1 MDTAEAVEISQEA
14 EHGDALE
21 KSVLWLLNYFG
32 VSISRAALRARVAR
46 DAGKWSIEQC
56 VEALESFSVFSTE
69 GIGKDFLSQQLLHPV
84 LTTDLTGRFLLITCE
99 VASDGSLKAFLPSEE
114 MKVTYLQHDELVN
127 FSDTPCIQFSPIL
140 RVASDEVLGIGRY
153 GHWFW
158 GPLLN
163 ARGLYVQVAFAAL
176 LINLFALSASMF
188 SMIVYDRV
196 MPNGAVE
203 TLIALLVGVMI
214 VFGSDFILRSLRSY
228 HLDVAGAR
236 ADMIIADTLFE
247 HVMDSRLS
255 SDRGSVG
262 STVSILREFETLRE
276 FLTSATMTILID
288 IPFAVLFFLVISS
301 VGGPLVLVPL
311 LVAPLIIGASLVVQ
325 PSLRRLSKSNQADS
339 QTKNAILVESLTGIE
354 TIKALGAGAMMR
366 RRWQQAIAHQSEI
379 GLKTRMLGQFA
390 GNVANLSGQIV
401 WVGVVTYGFF
411 LVQKGEIGSGAI
423 VACSM
428 LAGRAIAPLSQLAHI
443 LTRVNQSLVS
453 YKNLSELMSRPRE
466 HVLEKTS
473 VDFGGSL
480 GSIEFRNVSFSY
492 SADGKGGLKG
502 VSFKID
508 AGEKVA
514 FVGPLGSGKSTLM
527 RLILGLYQPS
537 QGEILFNGI
546 DSRQYDPADIRKSIG
561 VVMQEPWLFSGS
573 IKENIMIG
581 SDDSTDA
588 DLIEASKIA
597 CVHDFVAGH
606 PEGYGLKLRERGEGV
621 SGGQRQAITIARAL
635 IGQPDALIFDEPT
648 SSFDVQTER
657 MLIERLRPFIEKRTF
672 IVISHRP
679 SLFDLVDKICVMQ
692 EGRVIAFGPK
702 DEVARRLSPP
712 NGAK

>member
-1 MDTAEAVEISQEA
+1 MNSLGVDSNMENADPIENL
-14 EHGDALE
+14 ALW
-21 KSVLWLLNYFG
+21 VLNHFG
-32 VSISRAALRARVAR
+32 VSISRAALRGTVAR
-46 DAGKWSIEQC
+46 DSGKWTVEQC
-56 VEALESFSVFSTE
+56 IEALESFSILSTLKT
-69 GIGKDFLSQQLLHPV
+69 GKEIFDHPLLNPV
-84 LTTDLTGRFLLITCE
+84 LVSDAHGRFILITWE
-99 VASDGSLKAFLPSEE
+99 SAADGTSKAFALDEGMAPRFVSKTELSAFCDAQCLEFSAILKVSAEE
-114 MKVTYLQHDELVN
+114 QGGA
-127 FSDTPCIQFSPIL
+127 
-140 RVASDEVLGIGRY
+140 RGRY

-163 ARGLYVQVAFAAL
+163 ARGLYIQVGFAAL

-203 TLIALLVGVMI
+203 TLIALLVGVAI
-214 VFGSDFILRSLRSY
+214 VFASDFVLRSLRSY

-247 HVMDSRLS
+247 HVMDARLS
-255 SDRGSVG
+255 SNRASVG
-262 STVSILREFETLRE
+262 STVSVLREFETLRE

-288 IPFAVLFFLVISS
+288 IPFAILFFLVISS

-325 PSLRRLSKSNQADS
+325 PSLRQLTKANQSDS

-354 TIKALGAGAMMR
+354 TIKALGAGSMMR
-366 RRWQQAIAHQSEI
+366 RRWQQAISHQAEI
-379 GLKTRMLGQFA
+379 GLKTRMFGQFA
-390 GNVANLSGQIV
+390 GNVANLAGQIV

-411 LVQKGEIGSGAI
+411 LVQNGEIGSGAI

-428 LAGRAIAPLSQLAHI
+428 LAGRAIAPLSQLAHL

-453 YKNLSELMSRPRE
+453 YRNLSELMNRPRE
-466 HVLEKTS
+466 HVHQRTS
-473 VDFGGSL
+473 VDFGKSL
-480 GSIEFRNVSFSY
+480 GSIEFRDVSFSY
-492 SADGKGGLKG
+492 TSDGKGGLKG
-502 VSFKID
+502 VSFKIA
-508 AGEKVA
+508 AGEKIA
-514 FVGPLGSGKSTLM
+514 FVGPLGSGKSTIM

-573 IKENIMIG
+573 IKDNIVIG
-581 SDDSTDA
+581 GEDPTDA
-588 DLIEASKIA
+588 ELIEASKIA
-597 CVHDFVAGH
+597 CVHDFVSNH

-635 IGQPDALIFDEPT
+635 IGKPDALIFDEPT
-648 SSFDVQTER
+648 SSFDGQTER
-657 MLIERLRPFIEKRTF
+657 LFLERLKPFIEARTF

-679 SLFDLVDKICVMQ
+679 SLFELVDKICVLQ
-692 EGRVIAFGPK
+692 DGRVIAFGPK
-702 DEVARRLSPP
+702 EEVVRRLSSPP
-712 NGAK
+712 SGAK

>member
-1 MDTAEAVEISQEA
+1 MKRDDEDLKMESV
-14 EHGDALE
+14 DPLE
-21 KSVLWLLNYFG
+21 KLVLWVLKYFG
-32 VSISRAALRARVAR
+32 FSISRASLRGRVAR
-46 DAGKWSIEQC
+46 DSGKWTVDQC
-56 VEALESFSVFSTE
+56 IEALESFSILSKQKSGKEVF
-69 GIGKDFLSQQLLHPV
+69 GQPLLNPV
-84 LTTDLTGRFLLITCE
+84 LASDPVGRLLLITCD
-99 VASDGSLKAFLPSEE
+99 VSSDGSLKAFSLDEGMAPKFLSSTDLLSFHEAQCFE
-114 MKVTYLQHDELVN
+114 FSAILKV
-127 FSDTPCIQFSPIL
+127 S
-140 RVASDEVLGIGRY
+140 SDEQAGAQGRY

-163 ARGLYVQVAFAAL
+163 ARGLYIQVGFAAL

-203 TLIALLVGVMI
+203 TLIALLVGVVI
-214 VFGSDFILRSLRSY
+214 VFASDFVLRSLRSY

-247 HVMDSRLS
+247 HVMDARLS
-255 SDRGSVG
+255 SNRGSVG

-288 IPFAVLFFLVISS
+288 IPFAILFFLVISS

-311 LVAPLIIGASLVVQ
+311 LVAPLIIGASLIVQ
-325 PSLRRLSKSNQADS
+325 PSLRRLTKANQADS

-354 TIKALGAGAMMR
+354 TIKALGAGSMMR
-366 RRWQQAIAHQSEI
+366 RRWQQAISHQAEI
-379 GLKTRMLGQFA
+379 GLKTRMFGQFA
-390 GNVANLSGQIV
+390 GNVANLAGQIV

-428 LAGRAIAPLSQLAHI
+428 LAGRAIAPLSQLAHL

-453 YKNLSELMSRPRE
+453 YRNLSELMNRPRE
-466 HVLEKTS
+466 HVHQKTS
-473 VDFGGSL
+473 VDFGKSL

-492 SADGKGGLKG
+492 TGDGKGGLKG
-502 VSFKID
+502 VSFKIA

-514 FVGPLGSGKSTLM
+514 FVGPLGSGKSTIM

-546 DSRQYDPADIRKSIG
+546 DSRQYDPADIRKAIG

-573 IKENIMIG
+573 IKDNITIG
-581 SDDSTDA
+581 AEDPTDLE
-588 DLIEASKIA
+588 LIEASKIA
-597 CVHDFVAGH
+597 CVHDFVSNH

-635 IGQPDALIFDEPT
+635 IGNPDALIFDEPT
-648 SSFDVQTER
+648 SSFDGQTER
-657 MLIERLRPFIEKRTF
+657 LFLERLKPFIEEKTF

-679 SLFDLVDKICVMQ
+679 SLFDLVDKICVLQ
-692 EGRVIAFGPK
+692 DGKVIGFGPK
-702 DEVARRLSPP
+702 EEVIRRLSSP

>member
-1 MDTAEAVEISQEA
+1 MIMADAAEIKSEA
-14 EHGDALE
+14 DHGDVFETL
-21 KSVLWLLNYFG
+21 VLWLLAHFG

-46 DAGKWSIEQC
+46 EPGKWTLEQSI
-56 VEALESFSVFSTE
+56 EALESFSISSSHCL
-69 GIGKDFLSQQLLHPV
+69 GKDELCSPLLNPV
-84 LTTDLTGRFLLITCE
+84 LTTDQNDRFLLFSCE
-99 VASDGSLKAFLPSEE
+99 VGPDGSLKAYLLGEDMAVVYIPQDALAGFLG
-114 MKVTYLQHDELVN
+114 
-127 FSDTPCIQFSPIL
+127 TPCLKFSQIL
-140 RVASDEVLGIGRY
+140 KLGSDEVLGAGRY

-158 GPLLN
+158 GPILN
-163 ARGLYVQVAFAAL
+163 ARGLYFQVGFAAL

-203 TLIALLVGVMI
+203 TLVALLVGVMI
-214 VFGSDFILRSLRSY
+214 VFASDFVLRSLRSY

-255 SDRGSVG
+255 SDRSSVG
-262 STVSILREFETLRE
+262 STVSVLREFETLRE

-288 IPFAVLFFLVISS
+288 IPFAILFFVVIAS
-301 VGGPLVLVPL
+301 VGGPLVLIPL

-325 PSLRRLSKSNQADS
+325 PSLRRLTKANQLDS

-354 TIKALGAGAMMR
+354 TIKALGAGALMR

-379 GLKTRMLGQFA
+379 GLKTRMFGQFA

-443 LTRVNQSLVS
+443 LTRVNQSLAS
-453 YKNLSELMSRPRE
+453 YRNLSELMSRPRE
-466 HVLEKTS
+466 HDIKKTS

-480 GSIEFRNVSFSY
+480 GSIEFRNVNFSY
-492 SADGKGGLKG
+492 SQDGKGGLKG
-502 VSFKID
+502 VSFKIE

-514 FVGPLGSGKSTLM
+514 FIGPLGSGKSTLM
-527 RLILGLYQPS
+527 RLILGLYQPT

-561 VVMQEPWLFSGS
+561 VVMQEPWLFSGT
-573 IKENIMIG
+573 IKENILIG
-581 SDDSTDA
+581 SDDATDS

-606 PEGYGLKLRERGEGV
+606 PEGYGLRLRERGEGV

-635 IGQPDALIFDEPT
+635 VSKPDVLIFDEPT
-648 SSFDVQTER
+648 SSFDTQTER
-657 MLIERLRPFIEKRTF
+657 VFIERLKPFLDRRSF

-692 EGRVIAFGPK
+692 EGKVIVFGPK
-702 DEVARRLSPP
+702 EEVIRRLSSPTI
-712 NGAK
+712 AK

>member
-1 MDTAEAVEISQEA
+1 MNSVDVDLKMESV
-14 EHGDALE
+14 DPLE
-21 KSVLWLLNYFG
+21 KLVLWVLNYFG
-32 VSISRAALRARVAR
+32 FSISRASLRGRVAR
-46 DAGKWSIEQC
+46 DSGKWTVDQC
-56 VEALESFSVFSTE
+56 IEALESFSILSTQKSGKEVF
-69 GIGKDFLSQQLLHPV
+69 GQPLLNPV
-84 LTTDLTGRFLLITCE
+84 LASDPVGRLLLFTCE
-99 VASDGSLKAFLPSEE
+99 VSADGSLKAFSLDEGMAPKFLSSTDLLSFHEAQCFE
-114 MKVTYLQHDELVN
+114 FSAILKV
-127 FSDTPCIQFSPIL
+127 S
-140 RVASDEVLGIGRY
+140 SDEQSGAQGRY

-163 ARGLYVQVAFAAL
+163 ARGLYIQVGLAAL
-176 LINLFALSASMF
+176 LINLFALTASMF

-203 TLIALLVGVMI
+203 TLIALLVGVVI
-214 VFGSDFILRSLRSY
+214 VFASDFVLRSLRSY

-247 HVMDSRLS
+247 HVMDARLS
-255 SDRGSVG
+255 SNRGSVG

-288 IPFAVLFFLVISS
+288 IPFAILFFLVISS

-311 LVAPLIIGASLVVQ
+311 LVAPLIIGASLIVQ
-325 PSLRRLSKSNQADS
+325 PSLRRLTKANQADS

-354 TIKALGAGAMMR
+354 TIKALGAGSMMR
-366 RRWQQAIAHQSEI
+366 RRWQQAISHQAEI
-379 GLKTRMLGQFA
+379 GLKTRMFGQFA
-390 GNVANLSGQIV
+390 GNVANLAGQIV

-428 LAGRAIAPLSQLAHI
+428 LAGRAIAPLSQLAHL

-453 YKNLSELMSRPRE
+453 YRNLSELMNRPRE
-466 HVLEKTS
+466 HVHQKTS
-473 VDFGGSL
+473 VDFGKSL

-492 SADGKGGLKG
+492 TGDGKGGLKG
-502 VSFKID
+502 VSFKIA

-514 FVGPLGSGKSTLM
+514 FVGPLGSGKSTIM

-546 DSRQYDPADIRKSIG
+546 DSRQYDTSDIRKAVG

-573 IKENIMIG
+573 IKDNITIG
-581 SDDSTDA
+581 AEDPTDLE
-588 DLIEASKIA
+588 LIDAAKIA
-597 CVHDFVAGH
+597 CVHDFVANH
-606 PEGYGLKLRERGEGV
+606 PEGYGLMLRERGEGV

-635 IGQPDALIFDEPT
+635 IGNPDALIFDEPT
-648 SSFDVQTER
+648 SSFDGQTER
-657 MLIERLRPFIEKRTF
+657 VFLERFKPFIKEKTF
-672 IVISHRP
+672 IVISHRS

-692 EGRVIAFGPK
+692 EGKVIAFGPK
-702 DEVARRLSPP
+702 EEVIRRLSSP

>member
-1 MDTAEAVEISQEA
+1 MDSVETDLNILD
-14 EHGDALE
+14 GDPLE
-21 KSVLWLLNYFG
+21 KVVLWLLNYYG
-32 VSISRAALRARVAR
+32 SPISRASLRSRVAR
-46 DAGKWSIEQC
+46 ESGQWTVDQC
-56 VEALESFSVFSTE
+56 IEALESFSISGTQSVGKNLFS
-69 GIGKDFLSQQLLHPV
+69 QPLLNPV
-84 LTTDLTGRFLLITCE
+84 LLSDPHGRWILVTCE
-99 VASDGSLKAFLPSEE
+99 VTANGGLKAISFDGGMVPIILSRKDLLPFHK
-114 MKVTYLQHDELVN
+114 M
-127 FSDTPCIQFSPIL
+127 PCLQFSAIL
-140 RVASDEVLGIGRY
+140 KVSSDEQSEAKGRY

-163 ARGLYVQVAFAAL
+163 ARGLYVQVGFAAF

-203 TLIALLVGVMI
+203 TLVALLVGVAI
-214 VFGSDFILRSLRSY
+214 VFASDFILRSLRSY

-247 HVMDSRLS
+247 HVMDARLS
-255 SDRGSVG
+255 SGRASVG

-288 IPFAVLFFLVISS
+288 LPFAVLFFLVIAS

-325 PSLRRLSKSNQADS
+325 PSLKRLTKENQADS

-354 TIKALGAGAMMR
+354 TIKALGAGSMMR
-366 RRWQQAIAHQSEI
+366 RRWQQAIAHQAEI
-379 GLKTRMLGQFA
+379 GLKTRMFGQFA
-390 GNVANLSGQIV
+390 GNVANLASQIV

-423 VACSM
+423 IACSM
-428 LAGRAIAPLSQLAHI
+428 LAGRAIAPLSQLAHL
-443 LTRVNQSLVS
+443 LTRINQSLVS
-453 YKNLSELMSRPRE
+453 YRNLSELMNRPRE
-466 HVLEKTS
+466 HVRQKTS

-502 VSFKID
+502 VSFKIA

-514 FVGPLGSGKSTLM
+514 FVGPLGSGKSTIM
-527 RLILGLYQPS
+527 RLILGLYQPIE
-537 QGEILFNGI
+537 GEILFNGI
-546 DSRQYDPADIRKSIG
+546 DSRQYDPSDIRKSIG

-573 IKENIMIG
+573 IKDNIAIG
-581 SDDSTDA
+581 ADDPSDA
-588 DLIEASKIA
+588 ELIEVSKIA
-597 CVHDFVAGH
+597 CVHDFVSNH
-606 PEGYGLKLRERGEGV
+606 PDGYGMKLRERGEGV

-635 IGQPDALIFDEPT
+635 IGKPDALIFDEPT

-657 MLIERLRPFIEKRTF
+657 LFIERLKPFIEEKTF

-679 SLFDLVDKICVMQ
+679 SLFELVDKLCVLQ
-692 EGRVIAFGPK
+692 EGRIVAFGPK
-702 DEVARRLSPP
+702 DDVIRRLSSP

>member
-1 MDTAEAVEISQEA
+1 MKIVEENNTSYTDQQ
-14 EHGDALE
+14 GDPFEPL
-21 KSVLWLLNYFG
+21 VLWLLHYFG
-32 VSISRAALRARVAR
+32 VSISKAVLRGQVAR
-46 DAGKWSIEQC
+46 EPGKWTLEQSI
-56 VEALESFSVFSTE
+56 EALESFSILSAQ
-69 GIGKDFLSQQLLHPV
+69 GLGKDFLSQSLMNPI
-84 LTTDLTGRFLLITCE
+84 LTTDRNGRFLLITCE
-99 VASDGSLKAFLPSEE
+99 VGQDGGLKVLLPNEGMASFYIPKEEIPS
-114 MKVTYLQHDELVN
+114 YYDAQ
-127 FSDTPCIQFSPIL
+127 CIQFSPIL
-140 RVASDEVLGIGRY
+140 KVTTDKASGTGRY

-163 ARGLYVQVAFAAL
+163 ARGLYIQVGFAAL
-176 LINLFALSASMF
+176 LINLFALSSSMF

-196 MPNGAVE
+196 MPNGAIE
-203 TLIALLVGVMI
+203 TLMALLVGVVI
-214 VFGSDFILRSLRSY
+214 VFASDFVLRSLRSY

-236 ADMIIADTLFE
+236 ADMIIADTLFD
-247 HVMDSRLS
+247 HVMDSRLN
-255 SDRGSVG
+255 SDRASVG

-288 IPFAVLFFLVISS
+288 IPFALLFFVVISS

-325 PSLRRLSKSNQADS
+325 PSLRRLTKANLADS
-339 QTKNAILVESLTGIE
+339 QTKNSILVESLTGIE
-354 TIKALGAGAMMR
+354 TIKALGAGAIMR

-401 WVGVVTYGFF
+401 WVGIVTYGFF

-443 LTRVNQSLVS
+443 MARVNQSLMS
-453 YKNLSELMSRPRE
+453 YKNLSELMSKPRE
-466 HVLEKTS
+466 HTFQKTT
-473 VDFGGSL
+473 VDFGTSL

-492 SADGKGGLKG
+492 SADGKGGLRS
-502 VSFKID
+502 VSFKIA
-508 AGEKVA
+508 AGEKIA
-514 FVGPLGSGKSTLM
+514 FIGPLGSGKSTLM
-527 RLILGLYQPS
+527 RLILGLYQPT

-573 IKENIMIG
+573 IKDNIMIG
-581 SDDSTDA
+581 SDECTDA
-588 DLIEASKIA
+588 DMLEAAKIA
-597 CVHDFVAGH
+597 CVHDFVSTH

-621 SGGQRQAITIARAL
+621 SGGQRQAITLARAL
-635 IGQPDALIFDEPT
+635 VRKPDALIFDEPT
-648 SSFDVQTER
+648 SSFDGQTER
-657 MLIERLRPFIEKRTF
+657 IFIERLKPFIQDKTF
-672 IVISHRP
+672 VVISHRP
-679 SLFDLVDKICVMQ
+679 SLFELVDKICVMQ
-692 EGRVIAFGPK
+692 EGQIIAFGPK
-702 DEVARRLSPP
+702 DEIIQQFSSP